1 MTRPQPRRSTLGAVH
16 PAVPPSAHETAPAA
30 TQAAGKSRT
39 SVKTTTDRQKITAY
53 VPADTAAQ
61 ARAAIRHVPVAV
73 HGYRNVSELVA
84 DALARLVQDLQDKHN
99 DGQPWPPAEAGDVPR
114 GRPVN

>member
-1 MTRPQPRRSTLGAVH
+1 MTRPQPRRSTLSAVH
-16 PAVPPSAHETAPAA
+16 PAAPPPAHDA
-30 TQAAGKSRT
+30 AAGLQAPVRSRT

>member
-1 MTRPQPRRSTLGAVH
+1 MSRPQPRRSTLSAVH
-16 PAVPPSAHETAPAA
+16 PAAPPPAHDAAPAV
-30 TQAAGKSRT
+30 TQTPVRSRT

-114 GRPVN
+114 GRPSN